1 MEWTDV
7 SEDARDW
14 LEMLG
19 SFGPTANAGN
29 RELKG
34 RVHSDHGEDGRVL
47 LDSGDLRNIAAAMT
61 EAADWLDKRAELE
74 HQRSSNQE
82 GK

>member
-7 SEDARDW
+7 SKDARDW

-19 SFGPTANAGN
+19 NFGPTVRASQ

-34 RVHSDHGEDGRVL
+34 CVNSDHGEDGRVYL
-47 LDSGDLRNIAAAMT
+47 NSDDLRKISAALV
-61 EAADWLDKRAELE
+61 EAADWLDKRAAVAETAV
-74 HQRSSNQE
+74 
-82 GK
+82 G